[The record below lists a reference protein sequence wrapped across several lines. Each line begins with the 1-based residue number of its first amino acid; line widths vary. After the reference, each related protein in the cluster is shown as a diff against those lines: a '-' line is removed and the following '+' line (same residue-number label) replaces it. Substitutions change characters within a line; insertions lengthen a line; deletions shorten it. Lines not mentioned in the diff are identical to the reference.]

1 MIIVESFRFKL
12 IVNDYLPFNLR
23 EILILAFVNRGL
35 TCSIN

>member
-12 IVNDYLPFNLR
+12 FNDYLPFNLR